1 MNYLTDLIECL
12 RPVSE
17 TDLQEN
23 MNAML
28 KAQEQIQEE
37 ENSCDYCKSYSG
49 EKPVARFVMKD
60 LISGLTEVT
69 DLCSDC
75 INQDEVFLNKKI
87 IETINL

>member
-1 MNYLTDLIECL
+1 MSYLNDLIECL
-12 RPVSE
+12 RP
-17 TDLQEN
+17 DLQDD

-28 KAQEQIQEE
+28 KAQDDIETEA
-37 ENSCDYCKSYSG
+37 NSCDYCKSYNN